1 MNNIN
6 LSNNVVSHIKD
17 NDNEYLQFKRLEEY
31 KDILAHAYSVGIDKN
46 YRTFKANREAL
57 EIRDYEKNVNNYK
70 ELCKAIK
77 LNSDNLIKANQ
88 AHTDNI
94 LCVDK
99 FEKNEKIDTIEKS
112 DGLITNTKGIVL
124 ATTNAD
130 CILLLFFDPVKKVI
144 ANVHSGWKGTL
155 QRISEKTVG
164 KMVENYGCKPKD
176 IIVCICPSIRKCH
189 FEVGKD
195 VKELFFNE
203 FKNLE
208 NINEF
213 IINKENKWFIDTV
226 LINKLILKKMGI
238 LEENIEDSN
247 ICSVCNK
254 DMIHSYRA
262 EGESY
267 GLATAVIGLV

>member
-17 NDNEYLQFKRLEEY
+17 NDNEYLQFKRLEKY
-31 KDILAHAYSVGIDKN
+31 KDILTHAYSVGIDKN

-262 EGESY
+262 EGEGY

>member
-6 LSNNVVSHIKD
+6 LSNSVVSHIKD